1 MLAKVYSNEYNE
13 TTAKRREICIKIQ
26 RNAYLGEDTRRMET
40 IILRGEYIKLGQAL
54 KAAGM
59 VESGVEA
66 KEVIQEGLVMVNG
79 ETDTRRGRKLYGGDI
94 VLFDGEE
101 IRIEG

>member
-1 MLAKVYSNEYNE
+1 MLAKVYSDEYNK
-13 TTAKRREICIKIQ
+13 TTTKRRIICIKIQ
-26 RNAYLGEDTRRMET
+26 RNAYLEEGTRRMET